1 MLSLILRIDQP
12 SMNKG
17 AAVKMGGAAA
27 LSDRTNNQIISFPFL
42 VEPMSP
48 LNEV

>member
-1 MLSLILRIDQP
+1 M
-12 SMNKG
+12 KEG

-27 LSDRTNNQIISFPFL
+27 LSDGTNNQMISFPFL
-42 VEPMSP
+42 VETMSP